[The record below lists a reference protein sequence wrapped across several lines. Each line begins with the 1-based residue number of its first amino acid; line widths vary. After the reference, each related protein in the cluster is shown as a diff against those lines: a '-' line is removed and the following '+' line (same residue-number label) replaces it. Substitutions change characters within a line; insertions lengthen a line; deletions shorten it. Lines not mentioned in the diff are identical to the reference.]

1 MSPFFTMFD
10 KFIKRH
16 RGQAVT
22 DVLSSSKAYIVIY
35 ELELYFK
42 GADTAICLV
51 TLVNPSFKGNFT

>member
-10 KFIKRH
+10 KFFKRH
-16 RGQAVT
+16 RSQAET

-42 GADTAICLV
+42 RADAAICLV
-51 TLVNPSFKGNFT
+51 TLINPTLEGDFT